1 MAGPLGSLV
10 MVVEVVVVVLFFLL
24 CWCDRRLAVSPF
36 VVGGIACFA
45 QPLPLVAGRLAL
57 LGPLQLQGM
66 AVGKAYAP
74 QHMPLQPHR
83 AV

>member
-1 MAGPLGSLV
+1 M
-10 MVVEVVVVVLFFLL
+10 
-24 CWCDRRLAVSPF
+24 SPF